1 MRLDEAGTVGFTVT
15 VGQLLAEKA
24 LWIPSLDVYVTA
36 GDRPVPLAEH
46 LASLEARKGQRMLD
60 RLRAEPEATLAQY
73 TARWEDMGHPA
84 YSNPQP
90 RGPGHIVGLAW
101 DSAIHKFG
109 VDRGAGVWS
118 DEGNP
123 DKVRFWF
130 AFGELGKGVGSTW
143 KSQRLADGLPLL
155 TTTFEEDGVRYEVEQ
170 FAYPLNGPPSER
182 RGDVPMVLL
191 QQLTIREL
199 RGTARE
205 LPVSMTHRRQLP
217 PYFDGTVVSERKGE
231 ALLFRERGRGGVLL
245 SVEGVA
251 GPYRGAAPPTTRRR
265 RSGSTPPRSSTCRP
279 TARARSW
286 SSCRR
291 RMVPGDQVA
300 TLTAID
306 YAAARAATI
315 DYWSK
320 ILARGAQF
328 RVPEPVVN
336 DLFRASLWHAL
347 RLPRRHGGTG
357 DDVRIDL
364 PYSNFA
370 YSQVGTPWPV
380 NQAVYVDYMLYG
392 LRGYHAIASEE
403 LQAQFRNNQEAD
415 GHVSGY
421 ANWHV
426 YTPAMLYAVAQNYLL
441 SQDRAASIGCCRSR
455 STAMDWCLSQ
465 LERSARA
472 GGDAGGLVRGPL
484 NDLTGQGVW
493 AFNQA
498 YLFAGL
504 DLFGR
509 ALERHGHARAAEARA
524 AAARFRDRDRAG
536 FRGSQR
542 PFAAGPATR
551 RHLGAL
557 RACRSAD
564 ATAIARSVVRHR
576 RGHRRGA
583 SAASQGAARDRCTGR
598 CAAQRPRGQPL
609 LQRAGALPTSRST
622 TSTRPP
628 TCCATSPKRWCA
640 RSTATSPARSAT
652 QRSNRWNTAG
662 RTASTSDRRAPTAR
676 GSSSTATCSSASET
690 TTPW

>member
-1 MRLDEAGTVGFTVT
+1 MT

-46 LASLEARKGQRMLD
+46 LALLEARKGQRMLD

-217 PYFDGTVVSERKGE
+217 PYVDGTVVSERKGE

-251 GPYRGAAPPTTRRR
+251 GPVPWSGTADYQAPQKRIDATAFVDLPANGTRTFVVKLP
-265 RSGSTPPRSSTCRP
+265 SP
-279 TARARSW
+279 
-286 SSCRR
+286 
-291 RMVPGDQVA
+291 MVPGDQVA
-300 TLTAID
+300 TLTSID

-403 LQAQFRNNQEAD
+403 LQAQFTEQPGGRRPRQR
-415 GHVSGY
+415 
-421 ANWHV
+421 
-426 YTPAMLYAVAQNYLL
+426 L
-441 SQDRAASIGCCRSR
+441 C
-455 STAMDWCLSQ
+455 Q
-465 LERSARA
+465 LARVHA
-472 GGDAGGLVRGPL
+472 GDALCRRAELPAL
-484 NDLTGQGVW
+484 
-493 AFNQA
+493 
-498 YLFAGL
+498 AGSREL
-504 DLFGR
+504 R
-509 ALERHGHARAAEARA
+509 TA
-524 AAARFRDRDRAG
+524 AAAVAEGHGLVPLAAGAQCSRRWRRGRSGPRSPERSHRAGRVGVQPGISVCRPRPVRAGARTPRPCARRRGAGGGGSLPHRDRAG

-551 RHLGAL
+551 RYLGAL

-564 ATAIARSVVRHR
+564 ATTIA
-576 RGHRRGA
+576 
-583 SAASQGAARDRCTGR
+583 
-598 CAAQRPRGQPL
+598 
-609 LQRAGALPTSRST
+609 
-622 TSTRPP
+622 
-628 TCCATSPKRWCA
+628 
-640 RSTATSPARSAT
+640 
-652 QRSNRWNTAG
+652 
-662 RTASTSDRRAPTAR
+662 
-676 GSSSTATCSSASET
+676 
-690 TTPW
+690 